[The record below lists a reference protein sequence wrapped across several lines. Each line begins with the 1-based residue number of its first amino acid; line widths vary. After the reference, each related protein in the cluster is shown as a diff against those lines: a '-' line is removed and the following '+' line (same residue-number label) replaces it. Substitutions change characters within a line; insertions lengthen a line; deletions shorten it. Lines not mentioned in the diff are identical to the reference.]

1 MLTGKHA
8 PCPEANIVIDGR
20 STCAMYASEQWS
32 FALKMAESIN
42 ASLVVALPADGCEPI
57 WDNAEAV
64 KGNIVVV
71 DRGACPFADKAT
83 HAQAAGAVAVVIAN
97 NQPGATFAMPGNFSG
112 VSIPAVLIMQEDG
125 ARLKDGANAGMTA
138 TLEIGPP
145 SKPCLHTAC
154 VWVWMR
160 MLNCPKPNTCN
171 HSLWA
176 HITY

>member
-8 PCPEANIVIDGR
+8 PCPEADIVIDGR

-42 ASLVVALPADGCEPI
+42 ASLVVAAPADGCEPI

-83 HAQAAGAVAVVIAN
+83 HAQAAGAVAVVVAN
-97 NQPGATFAMPGNFSG
+97 NQPGAAFAMPGNFSG
-112 VSIPAVLIMQEDG
+112 VSMPAVLITQEDG
-125 ARLKDGANAGMTA
+125 ARLKDGANARMTA

-145 SKPCLHTAC
+145 SPFCTRRAC
-154 VWVWMR
+154 GCGCVR
-160 MLNCPKPNTCN
+160 
-171 HSLWA
+171 
-176 HITY
+176 

>member
-1 MLTGKHA
+1 
-8 PCPEANIVIDGR
+8 
-20 STCAMYASEQWS
+20 
-32 FALKMAESIN
+32 MAESIN
-42 ASLVVALPADGCEPI
+42 ASLVVAAPADGCEPI

-176 HITY
+176 HITCRP